1 MNGLRAPRASRA
13 VVVLAWALAVLVTS
27 AVTSW
32 AVTVISGEQGPARDR
47 VLAAAQVTAELTAQ
61 RAAPTAAA
69 TTAPPVPSVAPT
81 PEPSSASPAPL
92 PTPSA
97 VASEIPSHVPS
108 QVPSQVPSEIP
119 SPAAAEVARTWDVK
133 GGQVGASCR
142 GTVLTLLYATP
153 ADGWTMEVKHAA
165 SDQLEVEFRQG
176 EAETKVRATCV
187 VGVPETEAGTDA
199 DEH

>member
-1 MNGLRAPRASRA
+1 MKGLRAPQASRA

-47 VLAAAQVTAELTAQ
+47 VLAASQVTAELTAQ
-61 RAAPTAAA
+61 RAVPTAAA

-81 PEPSSASPAPL
+81 PEPSSASTAPL

-97 VASEIPSHVPS
+97 AASEIPS

-119 SPAAAEVARTWDVK
+119 SPAAAEVARTWDVE
-133 GGQVGASCR
+133 GGRVGASCR

-153 ADGWTMEVKHAA
+153 ADGWTMEVKHAT
-165 SDQLEVEFRQG
+165 SDELEVAFRQG
-176 EAETKVRATCV
+176 EAETTVHATCV
-187 VGVPETEAGTDA
+187 VGVPETEADTDA

>member
-1 MNGLRAPRASRA
+1 MNGPRAPRASQ
-13 VVVLAWALAVLVTS
+13 VVVILAWALAVLVAGT
-27 AVTSW
+27 VTSW

-47 VLAAAQVTAELTAQ
+47 VLAASQVTAELTAQ
-61 RAAPTAAA
+61 RAVPTAAA

-97 VASEIPSHVPS
+97 AASEI
-108 QVPSQVPSEIP
+108 PSEIP
-119 SPAAAEVARTWDVK
+119 SPAAAEVARTWDVE
-133 GGQVGASCR
+133 GGRVGASCR

-165 SDQLEVEFRQG
+165 SDELEVAFRQG
-176 EAETKVRATCV
+176 EAETTVHATCV
-187 VGVPETEAGTDA
+187 SGVPETNADTDT
-199 DEH
+199 DER

>member
-1 MNGLRAPRASRA
+1 MNGPRAPRASQV
-13 VVVLAWALAVLVTS
+13 VVVLAWALAVLVAGT
-27 AVTSW
+27 VTSW

-47 VLAAAQVTAELTAQ
+47 VLAASQVTAELTAQ
-61 RAAPTAAA
+61 RAVPTAAA

-97 VASEIPSHVPS
+97 AASEI
-108 QVPSQVPSEIP
+108 PSQVPSEIP
-119 SPAAAEVARTWDVK
+119 SPAAAEVARTWDVE
-133 GGQVGASCR
+133 GGRVGASCR

-176 EAETKVRATCV
+176 EAETTVRAACV
-187 VGVPETEAGTDA
+187 VGVPETAADTDA